1 MSRRFPLL
9 VALVE
14 TVLFCIGF
22 LLAGLI
28 RLDYAEL
35 ISHPFILLK
44 ALNMAV
50 FLQACLFYNDLYDF
64 RSVTPM
70 RSVVSR
76 LIGGQVLAV
85 LLLAVLYF
93 ILPDLAVGR
102 GVFLLAQLTC
112 GALFLSWRLILT
124 KAIGGKVRTRILI
137 MGTGKLAA
145 ELAGMIKERRPLGY
159 QLVGVLKGA
168 KEDRRQRALEA
179 EATPPP
185 ARRAGEEASSS
196 GELDAVTEDIV
207 GTTDQLKEV
216 CRRTQAHI
224 VVVAMQDRRGNM
236 PVSDLLDLKFQGVEV
251 VEGVSLYERF
261 TEKIYLTEMK
271 PSWMIFSSGFR
282 RSDLRKVSKRVLDL
296 VAASFGL
303 VVAAIPMAI
312 TALLVKITSPG
323 PAIYAQERVGEFG
336 RVFTLYKFR
345 SMRTDSEKAGPQLA
359 AKVDPRVTR
368 FGNFIRK
375 TRLDELPQLF
385 NVLKGDMSL
394 VGPRPERPYFVVKL
408 QREIPFFRQRLFVKP
423 GVTGLAQVKFRYA
436 ETTDDSLQK
445 LQYDLAYIKNMGIMY
460 DIQIILET
468 IKVMVF
474 RRGAH

>member
-1 MSRRFPLL
+1 
-9 VALVE
+9 
-14 TVLFCIGF
+14 
-22 LLAGLI
+22 
-28 RLDYAEL
+28 
-35 ISHPFILLK
+35 
-44 ALNMAV
+44 
-50 FLQACLFYNDLYDF
+50 
-64 RSVTPM
+64 
-70 RSVVSR
+70 
-76 LIGGQVLAV
+76 
-85 LLLAVLYF
+85 
-93 ILPDLAVGR
+93 
-102 GVFLLAQLTC
+102 
-112 GALFLSWRLILT
+112 
-124 KAIGGKVRTRILI
+124 
-137 MGTGKLAA
+137 
-145 ELAGMIKERRPLGY
+145 
-159 QLVGVLKGA
+159 
-168 KEDRRQRALEA
+168 
-179 EATPPP
+179 
-185 ARRAGEEASSS
+185 
-196 GELDAVTEDIV
+196 
-207 GTTDQLKEV
+207 
-216 CRRTQAHI
+216 
-224 VVVAMQDRRGNM
+224 
-236 PVSDLLDLKFQGVEV
+236 
-251 VEGVSLYERF
+251 
-261 TEKIYLTEMK
+261 
-271 PSWMIFSSGFR
+271 
-282 RSDLRKVSKRVLDL
+282 
-296 VAASFGL
+296 
-303 VVAAIPMAI
+303 MAI